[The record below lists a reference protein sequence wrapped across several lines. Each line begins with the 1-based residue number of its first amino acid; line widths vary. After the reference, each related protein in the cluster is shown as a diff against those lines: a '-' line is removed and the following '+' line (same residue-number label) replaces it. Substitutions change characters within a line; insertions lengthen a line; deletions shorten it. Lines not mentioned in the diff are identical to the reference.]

1 MTNGRMALSRRSVLA
16 GGMVL
21 GAGAILPGCKPVMS
35 GLLTGADAHPGDY
48 PTVRAVE
55 FMGRYLDEKT
65 GGRLGIRMF
74 AGGQLGSETDT
85 LEITSFGGIDFN
97 RVCGLVALKSHF
109 LLNPIDRLRI
119 DMCVKISSKRT
130 GAVTRGTL
138 KCTQRKIRP
147 TALMIRIDAPT
158 GPNPHT
164 CKPRMKAPGKR

>member
-1 MTNGRMALSRRSVLA
+1 MTKGRMALSRRSVLA

-74 AGGQLGSETDT
+74 AGSASRPIRWRSPVSAGS
-85 LEITSFGGIDFN
+85 TS
-97 RVCGLVALKSHF
+97 
-109 LLNPIDRLRI
+109 
-119 DMCVKISSKRT
+119 T
-130 GAVTRGTL
+130 G
-138 KCTQRKIRP
+138 
-147 TALMIRIDAPT
+147 
-158 GPNPHT
+158 
-164 CKPRMKAPGKR
+164 